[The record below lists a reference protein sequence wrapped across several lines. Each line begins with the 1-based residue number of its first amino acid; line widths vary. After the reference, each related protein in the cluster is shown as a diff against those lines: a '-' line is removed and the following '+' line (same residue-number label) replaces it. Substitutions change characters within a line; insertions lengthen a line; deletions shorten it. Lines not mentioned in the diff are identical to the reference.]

1 MGAITVKG
9 LIADGVVSG
18 ERDLDD
24 LDEEDLRAWL
34 HRHGAS
40 DGLLRSPMTQGL
52 YDLVF
57 AYENG
62 EVNRPSFAA
71 GVAIRAIV
79 RMNFTYR
86 GAIFWKMQ
94 AGMGDTVFAPPYLV
108 LRERGVTF
116 RFFHAIEDLHLDA
129 DGKRVESIDVG
140 VQATLKAGH
149 DEYWPLVNIKDL
161 PCWPAEP
168 NYDQLKQ
175 GPELQRRGI
184 NLESFYTEWEPVE
197 RHTLTRGEDFDDVVL
212 GISIGS
218 FPYMAKE
225 LIDNNPRFKA
235 MVDNVGTVRTM
246 SAQFWFDRNLA
257 DMGWTQPSPVMASY
271 VEPLNTWADMTQL
284 IPVEDHPE
292 GSVGNIAYLTGPMEG
307 GIPPAS
313 KHDEPALAHEKVRQT
328 SLQFLESLSGFLWP
342 EAVPESASGFAENA
356 DGTDFDR
363 LVAPAESAPIA
374 KFDAQFFRPNIDPS
388 QRYVLSLPGTT
399 KYRLRADQSGF
410 ENVYLTGDWTWNG
423 FNSGAIEPTTWSGIH
438 CATAISG
445 YPGLEAIVGWEVRSH
460 DKPGPGA
467 DG

>member
-1 MGAITVKG
+1 
-9 LIADGVVSG
+9 
-18 ERDLDD
+18 
-24 LDEEDLRAWL
+24 
-34 HRHGAS
+34 
-40 DGLLRSPMTQGL
+40 
-52 YDLVF
+52 
-57 AYENG
+57 
-62 EVNRPSFAA
+62 
-71 GVAIRAIV
+71 
-79 RMNFTYR
+79 
-86 GAIFWKMQ
+86 
-94 AGMGDTVFAPPYLV
+94 
-108 LRERGVTF
+108 
-116 RFFHAIEDLHLDA
+116 
-129 DGKRVESIDVG
+129 
-140 VQATLKAGH
+140 
-149 DEYWPLVNIKDL
+149 
-161 PCWPAEP
+161 
-168 NYDQLKQ
+168 
-175 GPELQRRGI
+175 
-184 NLESFYTEWEPVE
+184 
-197 RHTLTRGEDFDDVVL
+197 
-212 GISIGS
+212 
-218 FPYMAKE
+218 
-225 LIDNNPRFKA
+225 
-235 MVDNVGTVRTM
+235 
-246 SAQFWFDRNLA
+246 
-257 DMGWTQPSPVMASY
+257 MGWTQPSPVMASY